1 MQTSCQKHTSQ
12 AVQRFSAKE
21 TSASCSAAGGRA
33 APDQFKR
40 STFGWRSSCTS
51 TAPALSLSRFGFF
64 FFTHWT
70 ILWEKVINHNYLR
83 RWQSPSHSSA
93 HSPPATPPHPTPP
106 HPSVPRC
113 PPVLSLCFPCSTLQ
127 EINVAVR
134 PFIYLECCHRWE
146 GHRKP
151 RLPPPTQI
159 WPGSVNFQRRVRYWQ
174 WQAATDTSGQR
185 LVQQSQSLLPSCQWL
200 PDPIRDGAD
209 CHDWALC
216 IRIVLNN
223 CF

>member
-1 MQTSCQKHTSQ
+1 M
-12 AVQRFSAKE
+12 
-21 TSASCSAAGGRA
+21 
-33 APDQFKR
+33 
-40 STFGWRSSCTS
+40 
-51 TAPALSLSRFGFF
+51 
-64 FFTHWT
+64 
-70 ILWEKVINHNYLR
+70 INHNYLR

-93 HSPPATPPHPTPP
+93 HSSPPLSHSP

-146 GHRKP
+146 GHGKP
-151 RLPPPTQI
+151 QLPPPTQI
-159 WPGSVNFQRRVRYWQ
+159 WPGSVNFQRGVRYWQ
-174 WQAATDTSGQR
+174 WQAAPDTSSQR
-185 LVQQSQSLLPSCQWL
+185 FVQQSYSLLPFCQWL
-200 PDPIRDGAD
+200 PDLICYGVD

-216 IRIVLNN
+216 IIIALNN